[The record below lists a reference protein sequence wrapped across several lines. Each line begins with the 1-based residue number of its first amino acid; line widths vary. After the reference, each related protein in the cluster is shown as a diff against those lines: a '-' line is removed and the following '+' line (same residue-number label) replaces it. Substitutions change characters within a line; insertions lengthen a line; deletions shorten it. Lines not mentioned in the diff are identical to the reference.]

1 MLISRITLA
10 VLFVALIACA
20 ANAQTDGGWKAAT
33 SQPAPSAP
41 AAAALPAARPAS
53 EITPVQG
60 GLAPVGAGITH
71 ANVTKG
77 SGALPQDK
85 GQVWREYDI
94 RPYTLRVTTTA
105 RPEQAIVD
113 WILRETGYE
122 AWHSDP
128 VGLLSAN
135 RETLKVYHT
144 PEMQAI
150 VADIVDR
157 FVSSSASG
165 YAFTLRVAT
174 VGNPNWRAKA
184 LTMMT
189 PIPIQSPGVQGWLL
203 AKP

>member
-1 MLISRITLA
+1 M
-10 VLFVALIACA
+10 
-20 ANAQTDGGWKAAT
+20 KA
-33 SQPAPSAP
+33 
-41 AAAALPAARPAS
+41 
-53 EITPVQG
+53 
-60 GLAPVGAGITH
+60 GLAPVNAGITR
-71 ANVTKG
+71 ARVTKG
-77 SGALPQDK
+77 SGALPQDQ

-135 RETLKVYHT
+135 RETLRVYHT

-157 FVSSSASG
+157 FVNSA
-165 YAFTLRVAT
+165 AERVMRSRCAWPRSAIRT
-174 VGNPNWRAKA
+174 GGRKRCR
-184 LTMMT
+184 
-189 PIPIQSPGVQGWLL
+189 
-203 AKP
+203 